1 MVLVPCQLL
10 SLPTADTSLVTE
22 QLQAAV
28 DSSPYL
34 SLQKYELLTGHQWHV
49 QALDILSSV
58 LFNGLTAS
66 TISRKKKKIPA
77 LPGALSHLFL
87 PADTM

>member
-22 QLQAAV
+22 QLQTTV

-34 SLQKYELLTGHQWHV
+34 SLQKYEFLTGHQWHI

-58 LFNGLTAS
+58 LFNGFDGLN
-66 TISRKKKKIPA
+66 
-77 LPGALSHLFL
+77 H
-87 PADTM
+87 